1 MQVVFFK
8 GIIRSVGMTRFILG
22 NWKMHLGAEKAKSLA
37 AATCALTPPQGVK
50 VAVFP
55 PYITIPAVAEVVGNS
70 RVGLGAQDCS
80 ANATDGAFTGEVS
93 ATMLK
98 DAGCDYVI
106 IGHSERRQYHTE
118 TNALIRRK
126 AEVALAAGLTAV
138 ICVGES
144 QAERAA
150 GKHLSVV
157 SQQVKECLPSL
168 AHNNSVI
175 IAYEPVWAI
184 GSGATPTL
192 AEITQVHKTI
202 ASLLTYD
209 TPAARTA
216 IVYGGSV
223 KAANAKDIL
232 SADAVDG
239 ALVGGASLKPE
250 EFSAIISAAAH

>member
-1 MQVVFFK
+1 
-8 GIIRSVGMTRFILG
+8 
-22 NWKMHLGAEKAKSLA
+22 MHLDAKKARSLA
-37 AATCALTPPQGVK
+37 AATCAITPPAGVK

-55 PYITIPAVAEVVGNS
+55 PYITIPAVAGTVGNS
-70 RVGLGAQDCS
+70 HVGLGAQDCS
-80 ANATDGAFTGEVS
+80 AQDADGAYTGEVS
-93 ATMLK
+93 AAMLK
-98 DAGCDYVI
+98 AAGCEYVI
-106 IGHSERRQYHTE
+106 IGHSERRQYHAE

-126 AEVALAAGLTAV
+126 AQAALAAGLTAV

-150 GKHLSVV
+150 GKHLIVI

-175 IAYEPVWAI
+175 VAYEPIWAI

-192 AEITQVHKTI
+192 ADITQVHKTI
-202 ASLLTYD
+202 ASLLAYD
-209 TPAARTA
+209 TPATRTA

-250 EFSAIISAAAH
+250 EFSAIISAAG

>member
-1 MQVVFFK
+1 
-8 GIIRSVGMTRFILG
+8 
-22 NWKMHLGAEKAKSLA
+22 MHLGTDKAQSLA
-37 AATCALTPPQGVK
+37 AAMCALTPPHEVK
-50 VAVFP
+50 VAIFP
-55 PYITIPAVAEVVGNS
+55 AFVTIPAVAEVTGNS
-70 RVGLGAQDCS
+70 LIGLGAQDCS
-80 ANATDGAFTGEVS
+80 ANAADGAYTGEVS
-93 ATMLK
+93 AAMLK

-106 IGHSERRQYHTE
+106 LGHSERRQYHGE

-126 AEVALAAGLTAV
+126 AEAALAAGLTAV

-144 QAERAA
+144 QAEREA
-150 GKHLSVV
+150 GKHLTVI
-157 SQQVKECLPSL
+157 SQQVNECLPSL

-192 AEITQVHKTI
+192 AEITEVHKTI

-232 SADAVDG
+232 SANAVDG